1 MDIQANSSFHRL
13 LYHTSER
20 SSGPMMGQG
29 VGKFILTPIQ
39 THKLLLKNSSNI
51 IDSSLDLSFCLFL
64 SLYIT
69 IFFKTFIFNE
79 FEFYNSMNYMNLYSS
94 MLIHLCSIH

>member
-1 MDIQANSSFHRL
+1 MDIQANSSSLYRP

-39 THKLLLKNSSNI
+39 THKLLLKISSNI
-51 IDSSLDLSFCLFL
+51 IDTSLDLSFHLLENWRWLPDCSAFL
-64 SLYIT
+64 MGYQ
-69 IFFKTFIFNE
+69 
-79 FEFYNSMNYMNLYSS
+79 
-94 MLIHLCSIH
+94 